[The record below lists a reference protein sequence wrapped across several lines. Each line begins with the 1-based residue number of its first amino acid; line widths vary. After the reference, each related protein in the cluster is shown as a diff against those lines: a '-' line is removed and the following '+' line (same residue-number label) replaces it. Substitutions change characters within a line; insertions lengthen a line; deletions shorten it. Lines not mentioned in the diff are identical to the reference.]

1 MMATSNPQ
9 CQLYLKLPR
18 QLTREVKAALEQT
31 IASTEIA
38 CVLLAESDA
47 ALDLTDASEF
57 VQRTQ
62 EHGIAFLV
70 ENQVELAL
78 SLGADGVHLTD
89 AEETTYAQTRA
100 RLGNAAIL
108 GVSCGE
114 NRHAAMTLAEMG
126 ADYIAFGGAPLES
139 ERRAELIAW
148 WSEVFQVPC
157 VALDVEDA
165 EEAARLAK
173 LGADFVVPS
182 ESLWLTK
189 DAASKLSE
197 IAASITQARSAA

>member
-1 MMATSNPQ
+1 MATPVPQ
-9 CQLYLKLPR
+9 CQLYLRLPR
-18 QLTREVKAALEQT
+18 QLSRDVTAALDQT
-31 IASTEIA
+31 VASTEIA

-47 ALDLTDASEF
+47 ALDLAEAAEF
-57 VQRTQ
+57 VRRTQ
-62 EHGIAFLV
+62 EHGIAVLV
-70 ENQVELAL
+70 ENQVEFAL

-89 AEETTYAQTRA
+89 AEETTYAQARA

-126 ADYIAFGGAPLES
+126 ADYIAFGEGPLDS

-148 WSEVFQVPC
+148 WSEVFQVSC

-182 ESLWLTK
+182 EKLWGAK
-189 DAASKLSE
+189 DAASKLAE
-197 IAASITQARSAA
+197 IAASITRARSAA

>member
-1 MMATSNPQ
+1 MMVTPAPQ

-18 QLTREVKAALEQT
+18 QLSREVAAALEQT
-31 IASTEIA
+31 NASTEIA

-47 ALDLTDASEF
+47 ALDLAEGSEF
-57 VQRTQ
+57 VRRTQ
-62 EHGIAFLV
+62 EHGIAVLV

-78 SLGADGVHLTD
+78 SLGADGVHLAD
-89 AEETTYAQTRA
+89 AEESTYAQARA

-114 NRHAAMTLAEMG
+114 NRHAAMTLAELG
-126 ADYIAFGGAPLES
+126 ADYIAFGGPPLDS

-148 WSEVFQVPC
+148 WSEIFSVPC

-197 IAASITQARSAA
+197 IAASLAQARSAA

>member
-1 MMATSNPQ
+1 MATTDPQ
-9 CQLYLKLPR
+9 GQLYLKLPR
-18 QLTREVKAALEQT
+18 QLTREVMAALERT

-38 CVLLAESDA
+38 CVLLAESDV
-47 ALDLTDASEF
+47 ALVLDEASEF
-57 VQRTQ
+57 VRRTQ
-62 EHGIAFLV
+62 EHGIAVLV

-89 AEETTYAQTRA
+89 AEETTYAQART
-100 RLGNAAIL
+100 RLGNASIL

>member
-1 MMATSNPQ
+1 MATTDPN

-18 QLTREVKAALEQT
+18 QLSREVMAVLEQT

-38 CVLLAESDA
+38 CVLLGESDA
-47 ALDLTDASEF
+47 ALVLTDASEF

-89 AEETTYAQTRA
+89 AEETTYAQARA

-108 GVSCGE
+108 GVSCGD
-114 NRHAAMTLAEMG
+114 NRHLAMTLAEMG
-126 ADYIAFGGAPLES
+126 ADYIAFGGAPLVS
-139 ERRAELIAW
+139 EQRAELIAW
-148 WSEVFQVPC
+148 WSEIFQVPC

-165 EEAARLAK
+165 DEAAGLAE

-182 ESLWLTK
+182 SSLWLAE

-197 IAASITQARSAA
+197 IATSITQARSAA

>member
-1 MMATSNPQ
+1 MATTDPK

-47 ALDLTDASEF
+47 ALVLDEASEF
-57 VQRTQ
+57 VRRTQ
-62 EHGIAFLV
+62 EHGIAVLV
-70 ENQVELAL
+70 ENQVEFAL

-89 AEETTYAQTRA
+89 AGETTYAQART

-126 ADYIAFGGAPLES
+126 ADYIAFGGAPLDG
-139 ERRAELIAW
+139 ERRAELISW

-157 VALDVEDA
+157 VALDVGDA

-173 LGADFVVPS
+173 FGADFVVPS
-182 ESLWLTK
+182 ESLWRAP
-189 DAASKLSE
+189 DAGAKLLE